1 VDPLKKAAP
10 ILALDVDSTIWDLS
24 AWVCEAVLDVAGETL
39 DPESISTWT
48 HVLDLY
54 GEEAAMEI
62 YARALSPQR
71 VRERDPYPGSAE
83 VLRGLQEKGVRLHF
97 VTHNWDPAAMTP
109 YLKPWLEEHF
119 GSDVG
124 LIVTIEDKLGIL
136 EELGAFGMVDDRPDT
151 IARVADAG
159 LWAATMIQ
167 PWNRKLVAGR
177 ADIHGFE
184 NWREVPGLLPPL
196 PNGAGRE

>member
-1 VDPLKKAAP
+1 MKKAAP

-24 AWVCEAVLDVAGETL
+24 AWVCEAVLDVTSETL

-83 VLRGLQEKGVRLHF
+83 VLRGLQEKG
-97 VTHNWDPAAMTP
+97 
-109 YLKPWLEEHF
+109 
-119 GSDVG
+119 SDSTSSPTTG
-124 LIVTIEDKLGIL
+124 TR
-136 EELGAFGMVDDRPDT
+136 RP
-151 IARVADAG
+151 
-159 LWAATMIQ
+159 
-167 PWNRKLVAGR
+167 
-177 ADIHGFE
+177 
-184 NWREVPGLLPPL
+184 
-196 PNGAGRE
+196 